1 MFRCPTQSSS
11 RIRPDRRR
19 RGITGRSHRCAGRR
33 LRPSDFV
40 DKRHTVRRYDIQ
52 LPQGVA
58 NYTTSVDLTTLN
70 LLVDV
75 SAGLVGS
82 TLTVTF
88 TSIDP
93 ATGLPPTDL
102 RGFLP
107 PDTNPPGGEGSISFT
122 IMPKPGLSTGTRSR
136 TLQKWCSIRTRPSK
150 TPTWINTIDNTP
162 PVSAVTAI
170 TSASTSPNFTVQW
183 QGSDVGSGI
192 RDFTIYVS
200 RDSGFFVPW
209 LINTTLNQA
218 TFTGAVGHPY
228 AFYSIARDQ
237 AGNIEAAKNTP
248 EAAFTVQTGVVG
260 DLNGDG
266 KVDCADMAIVR
277 AAFGASAGDP
287 TYDVRA
293 DVNGDGI
300 IDIRDLAFVA
310 QHLPRGTVCQ

>member
-1 MFRCPTQSSS
+1 M
-11 RIRPDRRR
+11 
-19 RGITGRSHRCAGRR
+19 
-33 LRPSDFV
+33 
-40 DKRHTVRRYDIQ
+40 
-52 LPQGVA
+52 A

-122 IMPKPGLSTGTRSR
+122 IMPKPGLSTGTQIQNTAKVVFDTNSPI
-136 TLQKWCSIRTRPSK
+136 Q